1 MNKRVVLLILFAPAV
16 LTACAIGYQARGSL
30 SDVAGEL
37 RGKGYP
43 GNAGEGGRFAL
54 ANGDGSLQCDGQ
66 MGPADRSPTP
76 GSCDGET
83 GKGIVRCSDRR
94 EMAVCWTAITC
105 RSFEGSG
112 EDGAGNR
119 LVFRMERAP

>member
-1 MNKRVVLLILFAPAV
+1 MNKRVVLLAVFAPIW

-54 ANGDGSLQCDGQ
+54 ANGDGTVQCDGQ
-66 MGPADRSPTP
+66 MWPADNSPTP
-76 GSCDGET
+76 GSCEGET
-83 GKGIVRCSDRR
+83 GRGIVRCTDRR
-94 EMAVCWTAITC
+94 EMAVRWTAITC
-105 RSFEGSG
+105 LSFTGSG

-119 LVFRMERAP
+119 LMFLMQRAR

>member
-1 MNKRVVLLILFAPAV
+1 MNKRLVLLILFTPAV
-16 LTACAIGYQARGSL
+16 LSACAVGYQAHGSL

-54 ANGDGSLQCDGQ
+54 ANGDGTVQCDGQ
-66 MGPADRSPTP
+66 MWPADSSPTP

-83 GKGIVRCSDRR
+83 GKGIVRCTDRR
-94 EMAVCWTAITC
+94 EMAVRWTAITC

-119 LVFRMERAP
+119 LVFRMERSK

>member
-1 MNKRVVLLILFAPAV
+1 MNKRVILLILFAPVV
-16 LTACAIGYQARGSL
+16 LAACAIGYQARGNL

-54 ANGDGSLQCDGQ
+54 ANGDGTVQCDGQ

-76 GSCDGET
+76 GSCEGET
-83 GKGIVRCSDRR
+83 GRGIVRCTDRR
-94 EMAVCWTAITC
+94 EMAVRWTAITC
-105 RSFEGSG
+105 RSFAGSG
-112 EDGAGNR
+112 QDSAGNR
-119 LVFRMERAP
+119 LVFRVERAR

>member
-1 MNKRVVLLILFAPAV
+1 MNKRLVLLILFTPAV
-16 LTACAIGYQARGSL
+16 LSACAVGYQARGSL

-54 ANGDGSLQCDGQ
+54 ANGDGTVQCDGQ
-66 MGPADRSPTP
+66 MWPADSSPTP

-83 GKGIVRCSDRR
+83 GKGIVRCTDRR
-94 EMAVCWTAITC
+94 EMAVRWTAITC

-119 LVFRMERAP
+119 LVFRMERSK

>member
-1 MNKRVVLLILFAPAV
+1 MNKRLVLLILFTPTV
-16 LTACAIGYQARGSL
+16 LSACAVGYQARGSL

-54 ANGDGSLQCDGQ
+54 ANGDGTVQCDGQ
-66 MGPADRSPTP
+66 MWPADSSPTP

-83 GKGIVRCSDRR
+83 GKGIVRCTDRR
-94 EMAVCWTAITC
+94 EMAVRWTAITC

-119 LVFRMERAP
+119 LVFRMERSK